1 MKNSIYQIII
11 ALLAGTMVIGAVLCW
26 YFVSNKIAF
35 LNNRISNLEKL
46 LAEKPGAE
54 DTAKTADNGEEVF
67 RYLAIGNSITW
78 HVKCDYWWNECGMAA
93 SVAEKDYVHVVAQN
107 LEEKHGR
114 MEFAAYNFSKW
125 EITPND
131 RFQTLQLIDD
141 LLRPDL
147 NLITVQLSENVTEKA
162 TLEED
167 FRELV
172 NYIKNKCPD
181 ADIVVVDDYYNSE
194 YSAMKKRVAE
204 ERGVK
209 FADLSAIRGNA
220 EYTVGMGTTV
230 YGSDGTP
237 HKIEHLGVS
246 GHPGDKGM
254 KYIANA
260 IIGCLAG

>member
-1 MKNSIYQIII
+1 MNESAYQIII
-11 ALLAGTMVIGAVLCW
+11 ALLAGAIVIGAVLCW
-26 YFVSNKIAF
+26 YFVSGRTAS
-35 LNNRISNLEKL
+35 LNNRIAELEKL
-46 LAEKPGAE
+46 LAEKQDPENAGDAE
-54 DTAKTADNGEEVF
+54 KDGETVF

-93 SVAEKDYVHVVAQN
+93 SVAEKDYVHVVAGN

-114 MEFAAYNFSKW
+114 VEFAAYNFSKW

-141 LLRPDL
+141 LLKPDL

-172 NYIKNKCPD
+172 NYIKNRCPD
-181 ADIVVVDDYYNSE
+181 ADIVVVDDYYFPE
-194 YSAMKKRVAE
+194 YGAMKKRVAE
-204 ERGVK
+204 ECGVK

-220 EYTVGMGTTV
+220 EYKVGMGTTV
-230 YGSDGTP
+230 YASDGTP

-254 KYIANA
+254 EYIANA